1 MRGSRAKRDE
11 REDRDRH
18 TTDNIAMLDKAGGE
32 RDMGEAT
39 RENKHK
45 EEARERRA
53 AREIRWR
60 EVDERES
67 REERRGRG

>member
-53 AREIRWR
+53 TR
-60 EVDERES
+60 
-67 REERRGRG
+67 